1 MNKTIKNK
9 NTINIKNF
17 TTGMKKIFLFFISIY
32 IVFGAVNF
40 VNAAMTATGFI
51 PGQIWYSKDP
61 FVEGDSIRIYTAIWN
76 NSTSPMSAKVEFYD
90 KNVILGTR
98 DVVVA
103 PSNLEDVYVSWKVTA
118 GDHLISAKII
128 SPSITTSG
136 KKETISV
143 SNNIT
148 EVDKRFVPVVVKT
161 VSGETA
167 TSTDVI
173 KSQVDKA
180 TSSITDM
187 LPESISV
194 PASEGVGVVDNFRTN
209 TFDQIS
215 QAKVDTEKK
224 IAEIKS
230 AEGSTPSK
238 TGENSTSKNTGTKP
252 SSSDTNKVSSQK
264 VGVDV
269 ATEKPIAYI
278 KLFFLSV
285 LSFVFGSKLVFY
297 SLIVLLI
304 FFILRFIYRKI
315 RYR

>member
-1 MNKTIKNK
+1 
-9 NTINIKNF
+9 
-17 TTGMKKIFLFFISIY
+17 MKKYFLFLISVY
-32 IVFGAVNF
+32 IIFGVINF
-40 VNAAMTATGFI
+40 VSAATTTTGFI

-61 FVEGDSIRIYTAIWN
+61 FVEGDTIKIYTAIWN

-103 PSNLEDVYVSWKVTA
+103 PSNLDDVYVSWKVTA

-143 SNNIT
+143 SNSAT

-161 VSGETA
+161 VNGETA

-180 TSSITDM
+180 TSSITDI
-187 LPESISV
+187 LPESIST
-194 PASEGVGVVDNFRTN
+194 PAGEGVSAVDTFRVDTLE
-209 TFDQIS
+209 QIS
-215 QAKVDTEKK
+215 QAKTDTEKK

-230 AEGSTPSK
+230 TEGVTTSK
-238 TGENSTSKNTGTKP
+238 TQASTTSKSTSTKTT
-252 SSSDTNKVSSQK
+252 SSDTSKVSNQK
-264 VGVDV
+264 VGVDI

-297 SLIVLLI
+297 SLILLI
-304 FFILRFIYRKI
+304 VFFILRFIYRKI